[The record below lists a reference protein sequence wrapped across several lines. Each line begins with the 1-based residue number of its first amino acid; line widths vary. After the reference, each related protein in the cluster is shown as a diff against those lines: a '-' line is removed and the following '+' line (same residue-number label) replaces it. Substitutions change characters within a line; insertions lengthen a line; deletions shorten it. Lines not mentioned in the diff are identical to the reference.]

1 MQNFSDSR
9 KKLTINSSNGY
20 QMSNEE
26 MEEECVFLKDQIK
39 KIEKSFQDFYN
50 NLQKH

>member
-1 MQNFSDSR
+1 
-9 KKLTINSSNGY
+9 
-20 QMSNEE
+20 